1 MAVRTDRRRP
11 VQGPARIAR
20 YELLVEEG
28 VDVFSRHD
36 RSGQFLDASPAAA
49 EVLGRAPAE
58 LIGRRWHDLVHCD
71 DRSRFDGW
79 WHNLHGGSGT
89 ILSFRVHRPDGSVAR
104 VETAARAGVLL
115 DDKVFEVQ
123 AITRAAPSALD
134 SAESL
139 VRRCHEA
146 EQRTLHLD
154 RVNRDLSRFAADTA
168 HDLRSPLQVI
178 AGFAQL
184 MVRRDAHRL
193 DEDSQRG
200 LAIIMAAVNDMAEM
214 IDSALAQ
221 ASPEVG
227 QRGPGPV
234 DCTEAARR
242 AIQRVRTQIDAVGVV
257 VEVGDLPVVNGEPT
271 QLGRVFQNLLSNAV
285 KAAAPNRTLR
295 VDISARRVADGWEI
309 SVTDNGIGV
318 APEDRQRIF
327 EMFTHAWGDDRTEG
341 SGIGLAICQSIVER
355 HGGRIWVESP
365 PDGGSRFSFVLPS

>member
-11 VQGPARIAR
+11 VQGPARIAQ
-20 YELLVEEG
+20 YQLLVEEG
-28 VDVFSRHD
+28 VDLFSRHD
-36 RSGQFLDASPAAA
+36 RSGRFLDASPAAA
-49 EVLGRAPAE
+49 QVLGHTPTE
-58 LIGRRWHDLVHCD
+58 LIGRRWHDLVHWD
-71 DRSRFDGW
+71 DRARFDGW

-89 ILSFRVHRPDGSVAR
+89 ILAFRIHRSDGSVSR
-104 VETAARAGVLL
+104 LETAARAGVLL
-115 DDKVFEVQ
+115 DDQVFEVQ
-123 AITRAAPSALD
+123 AITRAAPSALE

-139 VRRCHEA
+139 ARRCHEA
-146 EQRTLHLD
+146 EERASHLD

-227 QRGPGPV
+227 ERRPGPV

-242 AIQRVRTQIDAVGVV
+242 AVQRVKTQIEAAGAV
-257 VEVGDLPVVNGEPT
+257 VEVGDLPVVHGEPI

-285 KAAAPNRTLR
+285 KAAAPGRTPR
-295 VDISARRVADGWEI
+295 VDISARRIADGWEI

-318 APEDRQRIF
+318 SPEDRERIF

-355 HGGRIWVESP
+355 HGGRIWVEP
-365 PDGGSRFSFVLPS
+365 APDGGSRFSFVLPG